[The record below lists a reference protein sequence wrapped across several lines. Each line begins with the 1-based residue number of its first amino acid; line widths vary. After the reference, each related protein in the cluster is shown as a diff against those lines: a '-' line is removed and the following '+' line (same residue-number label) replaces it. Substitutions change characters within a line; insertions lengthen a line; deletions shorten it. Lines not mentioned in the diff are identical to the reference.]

1 MRRGYARNVIVK
13 TPYARDATPMQLRH
27 LPIALLACLPIPS
40 LCLSEPIDPAQA
52 IAQKFYE
59 AEQPAPA
66 PVAKPDNRPGHDY
79 EEDMLRR
86 ARAEEAEWQKQN
98 ARGDVAAQPFAP
110 VATVQPAFIQPE
122 AATVYEEDM
131 LRRAQ
136 AEKAEWQKQNT
147 RDDIA
152 AQPFAPVATVQ
163 PAFIQPKAAP
173 DAATVVAPRL
183 IETIATIQPV
193 PVIAMTAAPPERP
206 ERPAFPKLNDARA
219 TVLIVLDEDAL
230 SRIKPDPIICFD
242 QQCWISNGL
251 EYPAK
256 PIPRSQAVALKTTD
270 TPTGDSCSGKSGCA
284 FRDIA
289 FNPTTR
295 VQVVE
300 VGESRSVAD
309 GAYTI
314 AADTS
319 CQKREDGLACDNA
332 VVTHAYRMWVVPE
345 TTARAIG
352 PSGLENAVADGLPD
366 TGDDDATD
374 GK

>member
-13 TPYARDATPMQLRH
+13 TPYARDATPMQLRL
-27 LPIALLACLPIPS
+27 LPIALLACLPMPS
-40 LCLSEPIDPAQA
+40 LCSSEPIDPAQA

-59 AEQPAPA
+59 ADQPAPK
-66 PVAKPDNRPGHDY
+66 PVAKRDDRPGLEY

-86 ARAEEAEWQKQN
+86 ARAEEAEWQQ
-98 ARGDVAAQPFAP
+98 
-110 VATVQPAFIQPE
+110 
-122 AATVYEEDM
+122 
-131 LRRAQ
+131 
-136 AEKAEWQKQNT
+136 QNT
-147 RDDIA
+147 RNDIA
-152 AQPFAPVATVQ
+152 SKPSTPVATVQ

-173 DAATVVAPRL
+173 DAAPVVAPRL
-183 IETIATIQPV
+183 VKTIATIQPV
-193 PVIAMTAAPPERP
+193 AVIPVTAAPEDRP
-206 ERPAFPKLNDARA
+206 ERPASPKRNDARA
-219 TVLIVLDEDAL
+219 TVLIVLDDDDAL
-230 SRIKPDPIICFD
+230 SRVKPDPIICFD

-300 VGESRSVAD
+300 VGESRGVTD

-319 CQKREDGLACDNA
+319 CQKRDGNLACDNA

-345 TTARAIG
+345 ATANAIG
-352 PSGLENAVADGLPD
+352 AGGLENAVADGLPD
-366 TGDDDATD
+366 TGADDATD